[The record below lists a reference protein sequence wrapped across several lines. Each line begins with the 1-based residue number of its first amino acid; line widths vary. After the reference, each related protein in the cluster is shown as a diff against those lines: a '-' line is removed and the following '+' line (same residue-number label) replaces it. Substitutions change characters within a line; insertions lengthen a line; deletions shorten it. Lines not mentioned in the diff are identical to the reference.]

1 MDRLIVALG
10 NPGLEYEYTRHN
22 IAWMVFD
29 NLEVINHSHWKEKFK
44 GLYHSA
50 SSAEGKVYFLKPHT
64 FMNLSGESVKALASF
79 FKVSVE
85 NILVIQDEIDLPFGT
100 IAFKKGGGLAGHNGL
115 KSIANHMGSQEF
127 LRIRV
132 GIGRPIHGSVSSW
145 VLGRYNNDEEIY
157 LGDYLKKVAE
167 SIEEY
172 IEKGFDKAA
181 GKHSKKNIL
190 PIGDKK

>member
-100 IAFKKGGGLAGHNGL
+100 IAFKKAGGLAGHNGL